1 MSPPAQL
8 PGPMEGVIRKVVEAS
23 GLEYPERAE
32 VEEDLRAHFEDG
44 VRAGLGPEEL
54 VARFGDPSALGR
66 EMAKAYR
73 RKTLRNGNSGI
84 RGRTGM
90 GVTWQDV
97 RFAFRQIRRRPGFNA
112 VIIGTLTLG
121 IGGTT
126 AMFSVVNGVLLK
138 PLPYPD
144 PDRLVAVG
152 YVSNSTGTVSTRLS
166 QPDIQDLQDQASSL
180 RYLSGYSST
189 NRTLTGEGDPE
200 VIWGTQV
207 TQGLFETFAV
217 TPALGRDIR
226 PEENTP
232 DGPRVVVISHA
243 FWVNRFGRN
252 PEVIGRTVL
261 LDGTAHEIIGVA
273 PAGFEFP
280 RGAQFWLPAYLDLE
294 GCGRECRF
302 LLAVGRLSS
311 DATLDGAQTEAT
323 AIASRLE
330 ETYSDSNID
339 RGFLVM
345 AQRAAE
351 VQESRPAL
359 LVLLGSVLMV
369 LLIACANVANLLLV
383 RGTNRTREIALRS
396 ALGAGRARILI
407 QLVVENALLAGLG
420 GGFGLLLAFFGLGAL
435 LKLAPSSLPYL
446 DRVGVDWTVLL
457 FTFCTVCLVSVLFG
471 FAPAWRLARTPISG
485 ALKEGGRARLKGGG
499 RDPARSLM
507 LIVEVALSL
516 MLLLGSGLLLR
527 SFTRLSSV
535 DPGFNSERVHRFT
548 LSLPEAAYE
557 TPEEWIGFF
566 ESLEGRIAALPD
578 VRFVGGIFG
587 APLSAVNVSAG
598 FEQTDRPPPPPGQ
611 ELRAGWR
618 IVTPG
623 YFEAMGIPLLQGR
636 WFTQQD
642 HLGSQRVVVVT
653 QRFAERFYPGEDPV
667 GKPILPQVRIS
678 LPEETPRI
686 IIGVVG
692 DARYGA
698 LGAPPAP
705 AHYVPQSQVGSNYL
719 TIVVKAMPGTSP
731 MLAIGEIVR
740 NMDPDLPLRDVEEM
754 TTVIDQS
761 LGPARFNLLLLGIF
775 SGLAVVLAAVGLYGV
790 VAYMFSQRSREIAIR
805 MALGARGESVI
816 RMVLG
821 QAIRPALVGVA
832 LGLAGA
838 FAGSRLLTALLYGI
852 APTDPASYLCATGLL
867 LLVVVGAASLPATR
881 ASRIAPMR
889 VLKQE

>member
-1 MSPPAQL
+1 MSKI
-8 PGPMEGVIRKVVEAS
+8 PGLKRVFRLTIGRSGGEKDVEEEIQFHLEARTEELIREGVAPREAAA
-23 GLEYPERAE
+23 RAE
-32 VEEDLRAHFEDG
+32 AE
-44 VRAGLGPEEL
+44 
-54 VARFGDPSALGR
+54 FGDVGKYRDQMRSLGR
-66 EMAKAYR
+66 R
-73 RKTLRNGNSGI
+73 RATRDRRTDLKDALR
-84 RGRTGM
+84 
-90 GVTWQDV
+90 QDLS
-97 RFAFRQIRRRPGFNA
+97 FAFRQLWRNKGF
-112 VIIGTLTLG
+112 
-121 IGGTT
+121 TT
-126 AMFSVVNGVLLK
+126 AAAVTLALGVGATTAIFSVVYGVLLK
-138 PLPYPD
+138 PPPYPD
-144 PDRLVAVG
+144 PDRLVAVR
-152 YVSNSTGTVSTRLS
+152 YVSNSTGTVSTGLS

-207 TQGLFETFAV
+207 TQGLFATFAV

-280 RGAQFWLPAYLDLE
+280 RRAQFWLPAHLDLE

-302 LLAVGRLSS
+302 LQAVGRLSS

-330 ETYSDSNID
+330 KTYVDSNND
-339 RGFLVM
+339 LGFLVM

-351 VQESRPAL
+351 VQGSRPAL

-396 ALGAGRARILI
+396 ALGAGQARILI
-407 QLVVENALLAGLG
+407 QLIVENALLASLG
-420 GGFGLLLAFFGLGAL
+420 GGFGLLLAHFGLGAL

-446 DRVGVDWTVLL
+446 DQVGVDWTVLL
-457 FTFCTVCLVSVLFG
+457 FTFSTVCLVSILFG
-471 FAPAWRLARTPISG
+471 FAPALRLARTPISG
-485 ALKEGGRARLKGGG
+485 ALKEGGRARMGGG
-499 RDPARSLM
+499 SRDPARSLM

-548 LSLPEAAYE
+548 LSLPEADYE

-566 ESLEGRIAALPD
+566 ESLEGRIAALPG
-578 VRFVGGIFG
+578 VRSVGGIFG
-587 APLSAVNVSAG
+587 APLSAVNVSVG

-653 QRFAERFYPGEDPV
+653 QGFAERFYPGEDPI

-705 AHYVPQSQVGSNYL
+705 AYYVPQSQVGSNYL
-719 TIVVKAMPGTSP
+719 TIVVKAMPGTAP

-740 NMDPDLPLRDVEEM
+740 NMDPDLPLRDLEEM

-761 LGPARFNLLLLGIF
+761 LGPARFNLLLLGTF
-775 SGLAVVLAAVGLYGV
+775 SALAVVLAAVGLYGV
-790 VAYMFSQRSREIAIR
+790 VAYMFSQRIREIAIR
-805 MALGARGESVI
+805 MAVGARGESVV

-852 APTDPASYLCATGLL
+852 EPTDPASYLGATGLL
-867 LLVVVGAASLPATR
+867 LLVVVGAASIPSVR
-881 ASRIAPMR
+881 ASRIAPMTA
-889 VLKQE
+889 LKQE